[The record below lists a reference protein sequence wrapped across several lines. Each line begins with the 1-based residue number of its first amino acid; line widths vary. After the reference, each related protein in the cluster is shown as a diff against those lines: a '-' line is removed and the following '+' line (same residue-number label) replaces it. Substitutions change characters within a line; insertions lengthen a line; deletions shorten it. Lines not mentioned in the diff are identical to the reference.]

1 MSFLTSAK
9 RYIKLYESSEESRDI
24 WNNRQEYFQKQKEV
38 YYKHI
43 KNSNKKPSI
52 KIQVCLS
59 LIHNPYLLG
68 LYESFKT
75 NDVHLLNNVLYQYG
89 RHRVLD
95 MNSSGYDNSSRFW
108 AVMDGMAC
116 NDVDMLEKSF
126 PKELGLC
133 HNGYT
138 TLVEASNLLYIL
150 WYKDEKSAQEVILRG
165 NKILMQKK
173 WGSWDKAIIS
183 FFIALYNKDIDEA
196 GRQLNQIC
204 KSSRRINRPKLYN
217 CFCSEAHGLYNIAR
231 NVLTK
236 ELFNELKMPED
247 KGFMEEF
254 AMWQKN
260 NQYPTGELFLT
271 YPDELA
277 FMNDIL
283 KCELPKCC
291 LYSDNKNEY
300 LNINKMRIELAE
312 NLLWGGHNVYD

>member
-1 MSFLTSAK
+1 
-9 RYIKLYESSEESRDI
+9 
-24 WNNRQEYFQKQKEV
+24 
-38 YYKHI
+38 
-43 KNSNKKPSI
+43 
-52 KIQVCLS
+52 
-59 LIHNPYLLG
+59 
-68 LYESFKT
+68 
-75 NDVHLLNNVLYQYG
+75 
-89 RHRVLD
+89 
-95 MNSSGYDNSSRFW
+95 
-108 AVMDGMAC
+108 
-116 NDVDMLEKSF
+116 
-126 PKELGLC
+126 
-133 HNGYT
+133 
-138 TLVEASNLLYIL
+138 
-150 WYKDEKSAQEVILRG
+150 
-165 NKILMQKK
+165 MQKK